1 MAIEGIR
8 LTRRRLLAVGAAAF
22 ASLLEPRVSQVWTGP
37 SPDRLEAAAASP
49 RNGFETAITMSA
61 TSGFLSVVAL
71 DASGDRLG
79 MATPIPV

>member
-1 MAIEGIR
+1 MTVYASWN
-8 LTRRRLLAVGAAAF
+8 GATEVATW
-22 ASLLEPRVSQVWTGP
+22 QVWAGP

-71 DASGDRLG
+71 DASADRLG